1 MSLFR
6 RTKNNNK
13 PLIRQIIDLIP
24 RWFLQECISYYKS
37 DKYCHKYRTYD
48 QLVAHL
54 FGQLCKC
61 STLEDIS
68 VGIGVSETFIKGLG
82 LDQSPAK
89 STMSDGNKNRN
100 WQVFERF
107 YMKLLSHY
115 GTVLKKHNQQQVI
128 KEVEDQTILIRDS
141 STISLC
147 LSLFDWAK
155 FRTAK
160 GGIKIH
166 TQWDEALMLP
176 NLVNI
181 SEATVHDSKGFEEV
195 VFPKGTIILE
205 DKGYW
210 DFDVIKARILAGNVF
225 VTRIKDNILYE
236 SIQELELPDEKQ
248 EHILKDELIY
258 LTGKKAQA
266 NGLSSMALRRVVVYD
281 AEKDMQLEL
290 ITNNTQ
296 WKASTIASLYKRRW
310 DIETFFKLLKQNL
323 NVKTF
328 IGTSENA
335 VKSQIFIALIAYLL
349 LELIR
354 RVKTKG
360 QAAFSNFLEKIRICL
375 FYYLT
380 LDYVIDRI
388 RPQTRRVARNNGQPL
403 QYELFRK
410 QDLFS

>member
-24 RWFLQECISYYKS
+24 RWVLLESINYYKS
-37 DKYCHKYRTYD
+37 DKYCHKYKTYD
-48 QLVAHL
+48 QLVACL

-68 VGIGVSETFIKGLG
+68 VGIGVSETFIKDLG
-82 LDQSPAK
+82 LEQSPAK
-89 STMSDGNKNRN
+89 STMSDGNKKRN
-100 WQVFERF
+100 WQVFERL
-107 YMKLLSHY
+107 YSKLLVHY
-115 GTVLKKHNQQQVI
+115 GHVLKKNSQQQVI

-181 SEATVHDSKGFEEV
+181 SEAAVHDSKGFEEV
-195 VFPKGTIILE
+195 VFPKDTIILE

-210 DFDVIKARILAGNVF
+210 DFDVIKARILANNVF
-225 VTRIKDNILYE
+225 VTRIKDNTLYE
-236 SIQELELPDEKQ
+236 SIEELELPDNKDQ
-248 EHILKDELIY
+248 HILKDELIG
-258 LTGKKAQA
+258 LTGKKARD
-266 NGLSSMALRRVVVYD
+266 NGLSQMPLRRVVVYD

-290 ITNNTQ
+290 ITNNIKWQ
-296 WKASTIASLYKRRW
+296 AATISSLYKRRW

-349 LELIR
+349 LELLR

-360 QAAFSNFLEKIRICL
+360 KAAFSNFVEKIRICL
-375 FYYLT
+375 CYYLT
-380 LDYVIDRI
+380 LDYVIERI
-388 RPQTRRVARNNGQPL
+388 KPQARRITQNKGHPPL
-403 QYELFRK
+403 PDLFQK
-410 QDLFS
+410 ADLFS